1 EGIDGKQG
9 QTGATG
15 QAGKE
20 GKPGL
25 PGPAGKDGL
34 PGKPGPAGPAGQD
47 GKPGLPGATGPAG
60 KDGKPGLQGPAGPA
74 GKDGKA
80 GPAGPAG
87 KDGKPGLQGP
97 AGPAGKDGKA
107 GPAGP
112 MGPAGPAGG
121 TTRSGAR
128 EIVEGL
134 KLPTGSKLD
143 SAILRRV
150 GDTVELSLRGLRSTK
165 RLNAVLGKIPAGFR
179 PSFPQAVLT
188 SDGDMQP
195 LRVAVSG
202 GNAPDLSVVQGK
214 DVGGLGA
221 TSTSMVWLTNDE
233 WPAKLPG
240 KPVRG

>member
-1 EGIDGKQG
+1 
-9 QTGATG
+9 
-15 QAGKE
+15 
-20 GKPGL
+20 
-25 PGPAGKDGL
+25 
-34 PGKPGPAGPAGQD
+34 
-47 GKPGLPGATGPAG
+47 
-60 KDGKPGLQGPAGPA
+60 
-74 GKDGKA
+74 KDGKA
-80 GPAGPAG
+80 GPAGPV
-87 KDGKPGLQGP
+87 
-97 AGPAGKDGKA
+97 
-107 GPAGP
+107 GP

-134 KLPTGSKLD
+134 KLPAGSKLD

-179 PSFPQAVLT
+179 PSFPQSVLT

-195 LRVAVSG
+195 MRVSVSG
-202 GNAPDLSVVQGK
+202 GNAPDLSVAQGK
-214 DVGGLGA
+214 DAGGLGA

-240 KPVRG
+240 KAVRG